1 MEYAA
6 PAQAAT
12 LASSMTPAAVL
23 PSKATEETERTSTL
37 PKKSIEPRK
46 TGRKLVRPRLVRPE
60 EPQGDVEMSEMEGA
74 HTLNKHA
81 ASSDTEVQGI
91 VTSTQPLL
99 RKRQASSSQF
109 ESHEESVNQVET
121 GPDVAAPVSKKPKG
135 SDSPLRT
142 EGQISALLENLGNVP
157 VTEEAFNADFP
168 QGSNEEGAVDAEKE
182 EIDNTVGKVEEHIE
196 RQFDG
201 SSQAESQ
208 HDGAK
213 FSVMEEDVDGSD
225 GKEMVPDDAAK
236 ENQVEPDNQQS
247 SEFGGDREEGEL
259 LPDVSDLEGG
269 DTTMGSPGIEEGQP
283 EPITTPR
290 ASPSKAD
297 DEDLAAAASVVDT
310 GEVNSPEVLNDEK
323 SNEVDVPEET
333 AEGSDKSNDGI
344 DQTAIETDLAA
355 ECASITGDASITGES
370 VSTSTATEV
379 GVSKQGSPGVTAE
392 VDEAKQVSPTPTTI
406 NITEQARRNAML
418 RQRGRQ
424 QIVVHPTPNRGRGR
438 PPQRARGVRRS
449 VRGRGSTSGDQ
460 V

>member
-12 LASSMTPAAVL
+12 LASSMTPAAVF

-37 PKKSIEPRK
+37 PKKSVEPRK
-46 TGRKLVRPRLVRPE
+46 AGRKLVRPRLVRPE

-109 ESHEESVNQVET
+109 ESHEESVNQGET

-135 SDSPLRT
+135 SDSPLQS

-157 VTEEAFNADFP
+157 ATEEAFNADFP

-182 EIDNTVGKVEEHIE
+182 EIDNTVGKVEEHVE

-213 FSVMEEDVDGSD
+213 YSVLEEDVDGSD
-225 GKEMVPDDAAK
+225 GKEMVPDDGAK

-259 LPDVSDLEGG
+259 VPDVSDLEGG

-297 DEDLAAAASVVDT
+297 DEDLAAASVVDT

-323 SNEVDVPEET
+323 NNEVDVPEET

-355 ECASITGDASITGES
+355 ESASITGDASITGES
-370 VSTSTATEV
+370 ASTSTTTEV

-392 VDEAKQVSPTPTTI
+392 VEEAKQVSPTPTTI

-424 QIVVHPTPNRGRGR
+424 QIVVPPTPNRGRGR